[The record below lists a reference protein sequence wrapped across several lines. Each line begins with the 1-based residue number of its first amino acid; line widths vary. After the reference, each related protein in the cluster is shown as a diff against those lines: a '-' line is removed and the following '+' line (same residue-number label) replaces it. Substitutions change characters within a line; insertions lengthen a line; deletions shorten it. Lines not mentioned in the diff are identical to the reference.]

1 MNLTLDGLRRRE
13 FWKKAGVA
21 IPTYEIGRIRS
32 AAQKEPVWVHFGIG
46 NIFRIFMGGI
56 ADHLIEQK
64 ALDRGITCAEAFD
77 FDVID
82 KIYAPFDNLVLGVTL
97 LPDGNSRKR
106 VIGSLAEA
114 LKANTEEPE
123 CWQRLKQIFASPSL
137 QICSFTITEKGYA
150 VCDTHGE
157 YLPAVCAD
165 LERGPSGPQSAMAV
179 VTALLYERFKGGG
192 GPVAAVSMDNCSR
205 NGEKL
210 KTAVLTFARGWEERG
225 YVSEG
230 FVRYLSDEAQV
241 SFPWSMIDKIT
252 PRPAA
257 SIRDELASLGI
268 EGMEPVVTRK
278 NTYIAPYVNAE
289 GPQYLVI
296 EDRFPNG
303 RPPFEKAGIY
313 MTDRETVNKA
323 ERMKVTT
330 CLNPLHTALAVY
342 GCLLGYTRI
351 SDEMQDRELHELV
364 CRIGLKEGLP
374 VVTNPG
380 ILSPEKFA
388 AEVIRERIPNPYM
401 PDTPQRIATDT
412 SQKIGIRYGE
422 TIKAYVDR
430 YGDAGRL
437 QAIPLAI
444 AGWLRYLLG
453 VDDNGKV
460 FHRSA
465 DPMLGELSGY
475 LEGISPGRPDTVGNR
490 LVPILSNSRIFGCD
504 LYQAKIGKKIE
515 KMFRE
520 EITGI
525 GAVRKTLIKYLNGLE
540 A

>member
-1 MNLTLDGLRRRE
+1 M
-13 FWKKAGVA
+13 
-21 IPTYEIGRIRS
+21 
-32 AAQKEPVWVHFGIG
+32 
-46 NIFRIFMGGI
+46 
-56 ADHLIEQK
+56 
-64 ALDRGITCAEAFD
+64 
-77 FDVID
+77 
-82 KIYAPFDNLVLGVTL
+82 
-97 LPDGNSRKR
+97 
-106 VIGSLAEA
+106 
-114 LKANTEEPE
+114 
-123 CWQRLKQIFASPSL
+123 
-137 QICSFTITEKGYA
+137 
-150 VCDTHGE
+150 
-157 YLPAVCAD
+157 
-165 LERGPSGPQSAMAV
+165 
-179 VTALLYERFKGGG
+179 
-192 GPVAAVSMDNCSR
+192 AAVSMDNCSR